1 MQTLSA
7 SPSMI
12 HRQIGDEAVTGG
24 EGAMA
29 ESAGATPSAGSPAPA
44 PEEGAAQGPS
54 LESLAQEVYER
65 LRRRLI
71 VERERSG
78 AARAYA

>member
-1 MQTLSA
+1 MGGDGTGADSA
-7 SPSMI
+7 GGAPS
-12 HRQIGDEAVTGG
+12 
-24 EGAMA
+24 A
-29 ESAGATPSAGSPAPA
+29 ESPAA
-44 PEEGAAQGPS
+44 PQAEEGAAQGPS

-78 AARAYA
+78 VARAYA